1 MARITAIMESLQKIQ
16 EKTTIE
22 EENTQSNTLLWDK
35 NARETL
41 QLVTSLGYDELGQD
55 NLDALIQGLRVR
67 DGKK

>member
-1 MARITAIMESLQKIQ
+1 MESLQKIQ